1 MDYQRKN
8 AGLVTSSKLKEFA
21 RCPWCFEQKY
31 INFVPDPI
39 ADDND
44 AFVIG
49 QAFDDLMTL
58 GDDEFRKLYTVVK
71 KRKPDDEVEQIQLTE
86 TMSKV
91 VIQMAEEA
99 MANPLFTGKYHKH
112 ELKVEFGGL
121 TLAGQ
126 LDHWNLEAALKNPEE
141 NPIVDL
147 KTCANLF
154 TFFAHNYLFQMAFYQ
169 FMIEEL
175 YGIRVGAQLEVVDKF
190 PHFAR
195 SRVYRIMPST
205 LLAERHK
212 ITRAL
217 EEFKMADT
225 TGIFL
230 PTPLPEEREKCPY
243 YNLDGHGRRKQV
255 MIL

>member
-1 MDYQRKN
+1 MDYQKKN
-8 AGLVTSSKLKEFA
+8 AGFITSSKLKAFA
-21 RCPWCFEQKY
+21 ACGFCFEQKY
-31 INFVPDPI
+31 INFIPDPI

-44 AFVIG
+44 NFVIG

-58 GDDEFRKLYTVVK
+58 GDDEFRKRYAVVK
-71 KRKPDDEVEQIQLTE
+71 RRSDTDDGIIQLTE

-99 MANPLFTGKYHKH
+99 MANPLFSGTYRKH
-112 ELKVEFGGL
+112 ILEVQFGGL
-121 TLAGQ
+121 NLRGE
-126 LDHWNLEAALKNPEE
+126 LDHWDLEAALKNPEE

-154 TFFAHNYLFQMAFYQ
+154 TFFAHNYLFQMAYYQ

-217 EEFKMADT
+217 EAYKLAST

-230 PTPLPEEREKCPY
+230 PSPLPEEREKCPY
-243 YNLDGHGRRKQV
+243 YAMNGGHGRRKQV
-255 MIL
+255 IIL